1 MLVEHLKTKEEEE
14 EEKHNFTNMPPNSKR
29 MEANDILHEMN
40 WNHIEK
46 FFYNV

>member
-14 EEKHNFTNMPPNSKR
+14 EKHNMPPNSKR

-46 FFYNV
+46 FFL

>member
-1 MLVEHLKTKEEEE
+1 MLVEHLKTKEE

-40 WNHIEK
+40 
-46 FFYNV
+46 

>member
-14 EEKHNFTNMPPNSKR
+14 EKHIFTNMPPNSKR

-40 WNHIEK
+40 
-46 FFYNV
+46 